1 MSKEKRDPFLYV
13 QDVLDSIERI
23 EEYSSGLKWEEF
35 RKNNLVID
43 AIVRNFEIIGEAVK
57 HIPKT
62 IRDRYPDIEWREAAG
77 FRDVLIH
84 EYFGID
90 TEALWDTIKTNIPS
104 FKKKIMAILQQGQ

>member
-43 AIVRNFEIIGEAVK
+43 AIVTGDVSGRQNIAV
-57 HIPKT
+57 
-62 IRDRYPDIEWREAAG
+62 
-77 FRDVLIH
+77 L
-84 EYFGID
+84 
-90 TEALWDTIKTNIPS
+90 S
-104 FKKKIMAILQQGQ
+104 C